1 MMKPLEFERVS
12 VEEATKAI
20 EHRVHPG
27 SVKDWDGKRLPTPPE
42 TLSDGA
48 VEWLKGLPLAVRP
61 MELARQFP
69 RIANRLCE
77 LWKRPAQCEPYLKQL
92 IWDNRGGRKGFPGP
106 VAQELTT
113 IAEYYSTLYPYRH
126 TVWDS
131 VLRNR

>member
-1 MMKPLEFERVS
+1 MKYSLDFEKISIEDAVKSIDRVS
-12 VEEATKAI
+12 
-20 EHRVHPG
+20 HPE
-27 SVKDWDGKRLPTPPE
+27 SVKDWSSLRAPSRPE
-42 TLSDGA
+42 GLQDATMQWMA
-48 VEWLKGLPLAVRP
+48 GLPFEMRP
-61 MELARQFP
+61 RALAREFP
-69 RIANRLCE
+69 RIANKLCE